1 MLTESLQG
9 ETSLASVEGY
19 DLAGKTGTAQIPAEH
34 GYDPRWTI
42 ASFVGWGPLPEP
54 EFIVLVRIDKPEISP
69 WGSVVAAPV
78 FRQVVERLVVMLE
91 IPPNEVREDL
101 VQTDESG

>member
-1 MLTESLQG
+1 
-9 ETSLASVEGY
+9 
-19 DLAGKTGTAQIPAEH
+19 
-34 GYDPRWTI
+34 
-42 ASFVGWGPLPEP
+42 
-54 EFIVLVRIDKPEISP
+54 VLVRIDKPEISP

-78 FRQVVERLVVMLE
+78 FKQVVERLVVMLE